1 MGGCPNNCVKPDLND
16 LGVIGQ
22 RVPVL
27 NSDKC
32 RGCAK
37 CQVEQSCPIKSAKVK
52 DGRLVIG
59 TDCNNCGRCKGKCPF
74 GAIPEYADGYK
85 VYIGGRWGKK
95 FANGR
100 PLERIFTSEEEVME
114 LIENAILLFRDEGIS
129 GERFS
134 DTIERLGFDYV
145 QDKLINKK
153 IDKSAILNKTVKGGA
168 TC

>member
-1 MGGCPNNCVKPDLND
+1 
-16 LGVIGQ
+16 
-22 RVPVL
+22 
-27 NSDKC
+27 
-32 RGCAK
+32 
-37 CQVEQSCPIKSAKVK
+37 
-52 DGRLVIG
+52 
-59 TDCNNCGRCKGKCPF
+59 
-74 GAIPEYADGYK
+74 
-85 VYIGGRWGKK
+85 
-95 FANGR
+95 
-100 PLERIFTSEEEVME
+100 ME